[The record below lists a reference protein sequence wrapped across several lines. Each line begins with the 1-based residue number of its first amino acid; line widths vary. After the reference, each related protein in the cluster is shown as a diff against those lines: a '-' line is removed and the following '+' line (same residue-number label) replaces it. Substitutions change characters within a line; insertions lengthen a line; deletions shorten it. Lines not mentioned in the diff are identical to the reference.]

1 MVYLGY
7 VIPKD
12 YLGGYFESLPKECK
26 DTFKDLLRLWGVITI
41 QQAKKGVRSQ
51 RKIIEIW

>member
-51 RKIIEIW
+51 RKIIEI